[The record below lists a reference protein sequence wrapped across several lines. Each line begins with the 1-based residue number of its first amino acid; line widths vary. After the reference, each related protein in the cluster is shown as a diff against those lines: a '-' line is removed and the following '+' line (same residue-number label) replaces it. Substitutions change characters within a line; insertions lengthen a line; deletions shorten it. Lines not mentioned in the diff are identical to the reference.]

1 MASTTTSE
9 TTMDQIEAAV
19 FTVEIPHQERHLGE
33 TRTHTL
39 FTLDR
44 RASALVTVEEI
55 AEDVAAGDR
64 GSLFAASYSWSHA
77 DGGPPVPALLAV
89 LDDEETGGGPR
100 HHPLDMVADG
110 DDIQVRIGDAA
121 PGRYTI
127 VARVE
132 LAPEA
137 DQTGV

>member
-1 MASTTTSE
+1 MAS
-9 TTMDQIEAAV
+9 
-19 FTVEIPHQERHLGE
+19 FTVEIPHQERHAGE

-44 RASALVTVEEI
+44 RGAPSSPSRRSPRTSRPATAGASSRRATR
-55 AEDVAAGDR
+55 APTR
-64 GSLFAASYSWSHA
+64 
-77 DGGPPVPALLAV
+77 PPVPALLAI

-100 HHPLDMVADG
+100 HRPLDMVADG
-110 DDIQVRIGDAA
+110 DDIQVRIADSTA

-137 DQTGV
+137 VYTRTSSWTIRPPSGG

>member
-1 MASTTTSE
+1 MASTTTSAE
-9 TTMDQIEAAV
+9 TSRELIEAAV
-19 FTVEIPHQERHLGE
+19 FTVEIPHQERRRGE

-77 DGGPPVPALLAV
+77 GGGPPVPALLAV

-110 DDIQVRIGDAA
+110 DDIQVRIADAA

-132 LAPEA
+132 TAPE
-137 DQTGV
+137 VS

>member
-1 MASTTTSE
+1 MASTTTSDE
-9 TTMDQIEAAV
+9 TSRDLLEAAV
-19 FTVEIPHQERHLGE
+19 FTVEIPHQERRLGE

-77 DGGPPVPALLAV
+77 
-89 LDDEETGGGPR
+89 GGGPR

-110 DDIQVRIGDAA
+110 DDIQVRVGDAA

-132 LAPEA
+132 LAP
-137 DQTGV
+137 DMG